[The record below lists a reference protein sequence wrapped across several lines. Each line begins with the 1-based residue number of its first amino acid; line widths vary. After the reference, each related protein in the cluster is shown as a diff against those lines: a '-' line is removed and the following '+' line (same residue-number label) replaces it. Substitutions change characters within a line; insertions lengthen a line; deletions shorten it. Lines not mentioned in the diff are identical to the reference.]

1 MKAGFHKS
9 YAFAN
14 TGGSLGSREVDV
26 QEGPSCGVSSKQ
38 FDRDK
43 VNPVLG
49 NVVVGSKQDRSQVGG
64 GCSDVVPLK
73 GGAEIGLAAK
83 VGPSAKTA
91 RKHVPDFEE
100 LSLSL
105 IKLSSQSLLFR
116 IQTLSRWSS
125 W

>member
-1 MKAGFHKS
+1 M
-9 YAFAN
+9 
-14 TGGSLGSREVDV
+14 
-26 QEGPSCGVSSKQ
+26 QEGPSCGVSFKQ
-38 FDRDK
+38 FDRDN

-83 VGPSAKTA
+83 VGPCAKTA